1 MAKRCL
7 IFSLMFAMT
16 IEFTYAQSLLSARAM
31 SLGAYGG
38 LVKDSR
44 SFESNPAGIIN
55 MRDWEFASSTYSGT
69 QNSGFVF
76 QSLTLGKRFLGDEA
90 VAVAYAPGALLE
102 FALPAVVITSDSGV
116 PATIQQRISYEENF
130 LFAFAH
136 RFSPSLSV
144 GITGRFRQDKVTD
157 TKYEL
162 VAQGSGYVSKVTPR
176 TETANK
182 TAFDLG
188 VLWKPLANFT
198 LGFVARNLVAA
209 EENLPADFQMY
220 NISAKRS
227 AELSASFNIATQWS
241 LAASGSTLGFGAVG
255 TEISAVNNLVVR
267 AGTYINKD
275 ETPKVYAFS
284 LGIGWAYEFVEIDAG
299 YLRFFG
305 RGKHS
310 ANNTVS
316 SIDISRI
323 HNLDLNPY
331 SSDRIMLSV
340 KAIFGNTRESLARIQ
355 SVEMLSGVYPSSYE
369 LFAFRPIGKVRVK
382 NVSEKPIQAKASF
395 FVDKFMDAPTE
406 SPAVYLMPG
415 EEAEI
420 PFSAVLNNQVRSV
433 SSLTVREGN
442 VFVSASPTDEPDDR
456 FQVKMLIHGRN
467 DWDGDVHSLRHFVTP
482 DDPEVLR
489 YTRDILLRTR
499 DSLAGVP
506 RELEQLAKA
515 KLLFNAFAGKL
526 VYVGDPKQSSDYVQ
540 YPTET
545 LAMQSGDCD
554 DMAACFVSL
563 LSSVGIS
570 TAFVDVVPPQH
581 PERSHIYLMFDSG
594 VEPKFA
600 NRISENPKR
609 YVVRRDSKGKETVW
623 LPIETT
629 VITKGFETAW
639 ATGAQQYLEDVEI
652 NLGIVK
658 GWVRI
663 IDIN

>member
-7 IFSLMFAMT
+7 IFFLMPVMT
-16 IEFTYAQSLLSARAM
+16 ISFTYAQSLLSARAM
-31 SLGAYGG
+31 SLGAYGA

-44 SFESNPAGIIN
+44 SFESNPAGIVN

-76 QSLTLGKRFLGDEA
+76 QTLTLGKRFLSDEA
-90 VAVAYAPGALLE
+90 VAVAYAPGAILE

-130 LFAFAH
+130 LFAYAH

-144 GITGRFRQDKVTD
+144 GLTGRFRQDKVTD

-188 VLWKPLANFT
+188 VMWKPLSNIN
-198 LGFVARNLVAA
+198 LGMVARNLLAIQA
-209 EENLPADFQMY
+209 SLPTEFQAY

-227 AELSASFNIATQWS
+227 AELSASIGLTPQWNV
-241 LAASGSTLGFGAVG
+241 AFSGSTLGFGAVG
-255 TEISAVNNLVVR
+255 TEIPALQNLKVR
-267 AGTYINKD
+267 GGAYLNKD
-275 ETPKVYAFS
+275 ESPKIYALS
-284 LGIGWAYEFVEIDAG
+284 LGLGWTYEFVEIDAG
-299 YLRFFG
+299 YVRFFG
-305 RGKHS
+305 TGKHS
-310 ANNTVS
+310 ANNSVTV
-316 SIDISRI
+316 IDVSRI
-323 HNLDLNPY
+323 NNLDLNPY
-331 SSDRIMLSV
+331 TSDRIMLSV
-340 KAIFGNTRESLARIQ
+340 KAIFGNTRESFVRIQ

-369 LFAFRPIGKVRVK
+369 LFAFRPIGKVKVK
-382 NVSEKPIQAKASF
+382 NISDKPIQAKASF
-395 FVDKFMDAPTE
+395 FVDRFMDAPTE
-406 SPAVYLMPG
+406 SQPVYMMPG
-415 EEAEI
+415 QETEI
-420 PFSAVLNNQVRSV
+420 PFSAVLNDQVRLV

-442 VFVSASPTDEPDDR
+442 VYVSASSTDEPDDR

-489 YTRDILLRTR
+489 YTRDILLRMR
-499 DSLAGVP
+499 DSLVGVP

-515 KLLFNAFAGKL
+515 RVLFNAFAGKL

-554 DMAACFVSL
+554 DMTTCFVSL

-570 TAFVDVVPPQH
+570 TAFIDVVPPRH
-581 PERSHIYLMFDSG
+581 PERSHIYMMFDTG
-594 VEPKFA
+594 IEPKFA
-600 NRISENPKR
+600 GRISENPKR
-609 YVVRRDSKGKETVW
+609 YVVRRDSKGRESVW

-629 VITKGFETAW
+629 VITKGFEAAW
-639 ATGAQQYLEDVEI
+639 ATGAQEYLEDVEI
-652 NLGIVK
+652 NLGIIK
-658 GWVRI
+658 GWVRV

>member
-7 IFSLMFAMT
+7 ILFLMLVMT
-16 IEFTYAQSLLSARAM
+16 ISFTYAQSLLSARAM
-31 SLGAYGG
+31 SLGSYGA

-44 SFESNPAGIIN
+44 SFESNPAGIVN

-69 QNSGFVF
+69 HSTGFVF
-76 QSLTLGKRFLGDEA
+76 QSLTLGKHFLGNEA
-90 VAVAYAPGALLE
+90 VAVAYAPGAILE

-116 PATIQQRISYEENF
+116 PATIQQKISYEENF

-162 VAQGSGYVSKVTPR
+162 VAQGGGYVSKVTPR
-176 TETANK
+176 TESASK
-182 TAFDLG
+182 TTFDAG
-188 VLWKPLANFT
+188 VLWKPLSNVSLAA
-198 LGFVARNLVAA
+198 VARNLVAA
-209 EENLPADFQMY
+209 EENLPADFQAY

-227 AELSASFNIATQWS
+227 AELSASFNVAPRWS
-241 LAASGSTLGFGAVG
+241 LAASGSTLGFGAFG
-255 TEISAVNNLVVR
+255 TEIATEYNLVLR
-267 AGTYINKD
+267 ASAYLSKD

-284 LGIGWAYEFVEIDAG
+284 LGIGWAYEFIEIDAG

-305 RGKHS
+305 RGNHS
-310 ANNTVS
+310 VTNTVNAVDVS
-316 SIDISRI
+316 KI

-331 SSDRIMLSV
+331 SSDRVMLSV

-355 SVEMLSGVYPSSYE
+355 GVEMLSAVYPSSYE
-369 LFAFRPIGKVRVK
+369 LFAFRPIGKVKVK
-382 NVSEKPIQAKASF
+382 NVADKPIQAKASF

-406 SPAVYLMPG
+406 SPSVYLMPG

-420 PFSAVLNNQVRSV
+420 PFSAVLNDQIKLV
-433 SSLTVREGN
+433 SSLTIREGN
-442 VFVSASPTDEPDDR
+442 VYVSASSTEDPDDR
-456 FQVKMLIHGRN
+456 FQVKLLIHGRN

-482 DDPEVLR
+482 DDPEILR
-489 YTRDILLRTR
+489 YTRDILLRMK

-554 DMAACFVSL
+554 DMTACFVSL

-570 TAFVDVVPPQH
+570 TAFIDVIPPQH

-594 VEPKFA
+594 VDPKFA
-600 NRISENPKR
+600 NKISENPKR
-609 YVVRRDSKGKETVW
+609 YLVRKDSRGKETVW
-623 LPIETT
+623 LPVETT
-629 VITKGFETAW
+629 AITKGFETAW
-639 ATGAQQYLEDVEI
+639 ATGAQEYLEDVEI